1 MAKSKIIEGIVSEVE
16 FPNKCK
22 LNNGEYEYYFKGG
35 ILGQKVAIKRTRG
48 KKAKLVEVLEK
59 SSLEG
64 ESFCEHSEKCGGC
77 SYQTFTYDE
86 EIEYKE
92 KLINKLLE
100 DNNINF
106 EGFEFVKSPVFK
118 GYRNKME
125 YTFGDEYKDGPLALG
140 LHRKNHFHDI
150 VNTPNCNIIHNDFN
164 IIREFTREFFDGE
177 LEKYNRMRH
186 IGVLRHFVIRRSSI
200 GEILINLV
208 TASTDYDFSK
218 YYEEVLNLDLDGKIV
233 GIVHTY
239 NDSVSDAIVP
249 ELVKVVYGRDY
260 IYEEILDLKFKVSA
274 FSFFQ
279 TNTDTAK
286 VLYSLGKDMISD
298 LDNKVLL
305 DLYSGTGT
313 ITQIFGQN
321 AKKALGIEIVED
333 AVNSAR
339 ENAKLNNLDNVEFI
353 CDDVFKAVKDL
364 EYNPDII
371 VLDPPRDGINPRAIK
386 NIINFDPEEFLYISC
401 NPATFVRD
409 LSAFLENGYKMN
421 NLKALDQFPRT
432 NHVEMICHLI
442 KK

>member
-1 MAKSKIIEGIVSEVE
+1 MAKNKIIEGTISEVE

-22 LNNGEYEYYFKGG
+22 LIDNEYEYTFKGG

-59 SSLEG
+59 APIEG
-64 ESFCEHSEKCGGC
+64 NSFCEHSDKCGGC
-77 SYQTFTYDE
+77 AYQTLTYDAE
-86 EIEYKE
+86 VEYKE
-92 KLINKLLE
+92 KLIRNLLE
-100 DNNINF
+100 ENNIVYKD
-106 EGFEFVKSPVFK
+106 FEFVKSPVYK

-125 YTFGDEYKDGPLALG
+125 YTFGDEHKDGPLALG

-150 VNTPNCNIIHNDFN
+150 VNTPKCNIIHEDFN
-164 IIREFTREFFDGE
+164 IIREFTREYFDGV

-200 GEILINLV
+200 GEILINFV
-208 TASTDYDFSK
+208 TASTDYDFSD
-218 YYEEVLNLDLDGKIV
+218 YYNKLNELKLDGNIV

-249 ELVKVVYGRDY
+249 ERVELVFGRDY
-260 IYEEILDLKFKVSA
+260 IYEEMLGLKFKVST

-279 TNTDTAK
+279 TNTDSAK
-286 VLYSLGKDMISD
+286 VLYSIGQDMISN
-298 LDNKVLL
+298 LDDKVLL

-313 ITQIFGQN
+313 ITQIFGQK

-333 AVNSAR
+333 AVISAR

-353 CDDVFKAVKDL
+353 CDDVFQAVKDL
-364 EYNPDII
+364 NYNPDII

-386 NIINFDPEEFLYISC
+386 NIINFNPEEFLYISC

-409 LSAFLENGYKMN
+409 LEEFLSRGYKIN
-421 NLKALDQFPRT
+421 NLKGLDQFPRT
-432 NHVEMICHLI
+432 NHVEMICHLT
-442 KK
+442 K